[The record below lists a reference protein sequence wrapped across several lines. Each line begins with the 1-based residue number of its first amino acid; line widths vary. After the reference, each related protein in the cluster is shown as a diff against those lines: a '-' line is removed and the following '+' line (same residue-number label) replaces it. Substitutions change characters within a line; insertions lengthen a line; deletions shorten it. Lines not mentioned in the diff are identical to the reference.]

1 MNRQQLVVAI
11 ILILLIGVALAASV
25 RTFLATSS
33 TSESTYTVPASAVRT
48 SLGKTATTKTISL
61 RLNSVSD
68 VSNPATR
75 DTWVKFNRGSVLYNL
90 SLTPS
95 PGERYLVANLTV
107 TNVQPSAVHFSSMD
121 FALLTPN
128 NTAYYSNAAV
138 CSASC
143 SHALVNRT
151 LSAGFTSN
159 LYVLFSV
166 PEGADVQKVV
176 YTTSDPPIVMSA
188 T

>member
-1 MNRQQLVVAI
+1 MNRKQMVVVI
-11 ILILLIGVALAASV
+11 VVVLLIVVALAASI
-25 RTFLATSS
+25 RTFLATPP
-33 TSESTYTVPASAVRT
+33 TSESTYTAPVSAVRA
-48 SLGKTATTKTISL
+48 SLGETATTKTISL
-61 RLNSVSD
+61 RLNSVTD

-75 DTWVKFNRGSVLYNL
+75 NTWVKFDLESVGYNL

-107 TNVQPSAVHFSSMD
+107 TNVQPKAVHFSYMD

-128 NTAYYSNAAV
+128 NNAFYANAAV

-143 SHALVNRT
+143 SHALENRT

-166 PEGADVQKVV
+166 PEGANVKEVV
-176 YTTSDPPIVMSA
+176 YTTSAPPIVLSTA
-188 T
+188 